1 MHATVFMVAAG
12 YTLLHNGHVRC
23 DIFYADASPR
33 GRALIDLIGVLIFLL
48 PMCALIAWVAW
59 PYVAAA
65 WAVREGSQEGS
76 LGIPGV
82 YLLKSVILV
91 FAGAAGAAGRVTG
104 SPFGAAPRRYRE
116 GSPRS
121 RRRGRAGAVSGLAEW
136 LDLIMFLALCGLMLL
151 GFPVAFTLAG
161 TALIFAGIGWALGAF
176 DPAFFGFFTNRIY
189 GVMTNEV
196 LIAVPLFVFMGV
208 MLERSKVAEELLD
221 TMGQLFGNLPGGLGI
236 SVTAVGALLA
246 ASTGIVGAT
255 VVTMGLLSLPT
266 MLRRGYDAPLSCGS
280 ICAAGTLG
288 QIIPPSIVLV
298 VLADQI
304 SNAHQEAQRALG
316 NWAPEPVSVGD
327 LFAGA
332 LIPGL
337 ALVGLYILYQAIIA
351 LLRPESSPA
360 VPRDA
365 AYQDGMLRRLS
376 HALIAPIVLII
387 AVLGSI
393 LVGVAT
399 PTEAAG
405 VGAVGATLL
414 AGARLTCGR
423 PLPIYG
429 AALGL
434 VGLLV
439 LTSFV
444 DLRIM
449 RAEIPPVDRLG
460 IGVAALL
467 CLLVAFGLLTALR
480 HAHRD
485 GLLVEV
491 MRATTRITSMVF
503 VIVIGAQLFSLVFRG
518 FGGDKMVHELL
529 TALPGGA
536 LGAMTVV
543 MALIFIMGFFIE
555 FIEITFVVVPVVGP
569 VLLLLGL
576 DPIWLG
582 IMIAMNLQTSFLT
595 PPFGLALFYLRG
607 VAPPTVTTMHIYRG
621 VVPFVVMQLFMLV
634 TLALFPRHGHLA
646 APGNLRLRRGAGSAL
661 SAARRA
667 APSRP

>member
-1 MHATVFMVAAG
+1 
-12 YTLLHNGHVRC
+12 
-23 DIFYADASPR
+23 
-33 GRALIDLIGVLIFLL
+33 
-48 PMCALIAWVAW
+48 
-59 PYVAAA
+59 
-65 WAVREGSQEGS
+65 
-76 LGIPGV
+76 
-82 YLLKSVILV
+82 
-91 FAGAAGAAGRVTG
+91 
-104 SPFGAAPRRYRE
+104 
-116 GSPRS
+116 
-121 RRRGRAGAVSGLAEW
+121 VSGLAES
-136 LDLIMFLALCGLMLL
+136 LDLLMFLGLCGLILL

-161 TALIFAGIGWALGAF
+161 TALIFAGIGWALGVF
-176 DPAFFGFFTNRIY
+176 DPSFFGFFPNRIY

-221 TMGQLFGNLPGGLGI
+221 AMGQLFGNLRGGLGI
-236 SVTAVGALLA
+236 SVSVVGALLA

-266 MLRRGYDAPLSCGS
+266 MLRRGYDPALACGS

-298 VLADQI
+298 VLGDQI

-337 ALVGLYILYQAIIA
+337 TLVGLYILYQAITAI
-351 LLRPESSPA
+351 LRPGTSPA
-360 VPRDA
+360 VPRGA
-365 AYQDGMLRRLS
+365 AYADDIVRRLT
-376 HALIAPIVLII
+376 HALIAPMVLIV

-393 LVGVAT
+393 LAGVAT

-405 VGAVGATLL
+405 VGAIGATLL
-414 AGARLTCGR
+414 AGERLTRGR

-444 DLRIM
+444 DLRIT
-449 RAEIPPVDRLG
+449 RAAIPVADQVG
-460 IGVAALL
+460 IALAALL
-467 CLLVAFGLLTALR
+467 CLLLMFGLLVALGR
-480 HAHRD
+480 AYQD
-485 GLLVEV
+485 GTLVEV
-491 MRATTRITSMVF
+491 MRATARITSMVF

-518 FGGDKMVHELL
+518 FGGDDMVHEFL
-529 TALPGGA
+529 TGLPGGA
-536 LGAMTVV
+536 LGAMIVV
-543 MALIFIMGFFIE
+543 MALMFVMGFFLE
-555 FIEITFVVVPVVGP
+555 FIEITFVVVPIVGP

-576 DPIWLG
+576 DPVWLG

-595 PPFGLALFYLRG
+595 PPFGFALFYLRG
-607 VAPPTVTTMHIYRG
+607 VAPPEVTTLHIYRG
-621 VVPFVVMQLFMLV
+621 VVPFVAIQLFMLV
-634 TLALFPRHGHLA
+634 VLAVFPGLA
-646 APGNLRLRRGAGSAL
+646 TWLP
-661 SAARRA
+661 RA
-667 APSRP
+667 IFG